1 MVITR
6 THSYRSLFAG
16 YSQAIRNLFAA
27 YSHPVRTLCEPDA
40 DFLHGYTTIYEM
52 QVRLATLKQIHKS
65 GGRLNLDIILVKGL
79 SELILSTYFPSMKID
94 PNSVFLHVF
103 SLIFPLCPKL
113 QTFFSNFV

>member
-40 DFLHGYTTIYEM
+40 DFLHGYTTIFM
-52 QVRLATLKQIHKS
+52 V
-65 GGRLNLDIILVKGL
+65 L
-79 SELILSTYFPSMKID
+79 SFEIKTKHI
-94 PNSVFLHVF
+94 N
-103 SLIFPLCPKL
+103 
-113 QTFFSNFV
+113 